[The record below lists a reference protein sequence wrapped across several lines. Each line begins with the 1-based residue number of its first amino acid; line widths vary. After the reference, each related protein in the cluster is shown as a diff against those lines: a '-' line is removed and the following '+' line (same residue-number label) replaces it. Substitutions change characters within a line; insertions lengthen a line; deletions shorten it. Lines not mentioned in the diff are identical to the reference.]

1 MYTYIDTHKQ
11 ILIYTQFK
19 LYYSHKILQI
29 HFHIC
34 LVNTLK
40 HPTSGGGSHIVLL
53 CVTAGYSR
61 GAGVT
66 NILARG
72 DATTKKPLAVAKHWF
87 AFCFID

>member
-34 LVNTLK
+34 LVNALK

-72 DATTKKPLAVAKHWF
+72 DATTKKTISSSKTLV
-87 AFCFID
+87 CFLFY